1 MDKVVFISGSTKGIG
16 KEIAL
21 YFAKKGYIVIINGK
35 SDKKAFDDTL
45 EILQGINPKN
55 SGFLCDLSSFEST
68 KEVFQ
73 EIFKKFSKIDVL
85 INNLGTTSFE
95 LFTETPMENIATL
108 VQNNIFGYI
117 NPTQLVAKEMINEK
131 SGSIINISSVFGEF
145 GGSCEVAYS
154 LSKGA
159 INSFTKSLAKELAP
173 SNIFVNAITLGFCD
187 TAMNSYLSDEDK
199 EALVMDIPIGKAC
212 PPVEV
217 AKLCYFLAEKNEYIT
232 GQLIRQDGGWY

>member
-21 YFAKKGYIVIINGK
+21 YFGKKGYIVIINGK
-35 SDKKAFDDTL
+35 SDKVAFNETL
-45 EILQGINPKN
+45 EMLQAINPKN
-55 SGFLCDLSSFEST
+55 CGYLSDLSNFASA
-68 KEVFQ
+68 KEVF
-73 EIFKKFSKIDVL
+73 EDVFKKFLKIDVL

-95 LFTETPMENIATL
+95 LFTETPIENIETL

-117 NPTQLVAKEMINEK
+117 NPTQLVAKQMINEK
-131 SGSIINISSVFGEF
+131 MGSIINISSVFGEF

-159 INSFTKSLAKELAP
+159 INSFTKALAKELAP
-173 SNIFVNAITLGFCD
+173 SNILVNAITLGFCD
-187 TAMNSYLSDEDK
+187 TTMNSYLSDEDK
-199 EALVMDIPIGKAC
+199 EELVMDIPIGKAC

-217 AKLCYFLAEKNEYIT
+217 AKLCYFLSEKNEYIT